1 MRSERLYT
9 EIDGYRFHSLHAGAG
24 SAVVLLHGLA
34 GSSRWWR
41 YTLPA
46 LASTFHTHI
55 PELIGFGRSR
65 PAPHQPD
72 IPTMASLL
80 LAWMDEIGLGH
91 AHLVGHSMGG
101 QIAIHAATQQ
111 PERIGRLVLAAAAGI
126 PRPLAP
132 AEVARFLAEIVPP
145 RAWGRLSFLPTIA
158 FDTARAGPWVIWRA
172 FRHLL
177 ADDVRPLLPTLAAP
191 TLLIWGRF
199 DPLVPLAH
207 GRQMAELIPD
217 ARLRIIPDAGHNAMA
232 DRPERFND
240 LLLSFLETGDAV
252 P

>member
-1 MRSERLYT
+1 MRIERRYT
-9 EIDGYRFHSLHAGAG
+9 EVDGYRFHSLHAGAG
-24 SAVVLLHGLA
+24 SAVILLHGLA

-46 LASTFHTHI
+46 LAPAFHVLV
-55 PELIGFGRSR
+55 PELIGFGQSR
-65 PAPHQPD
+65 PAPRQPD
-72 IPTMASLL
+72 IPTMAALL
-80 LAWMDEIGLGH
+80 RAWMDHMEIER

-101 QIAIHAATQQ
+101 QIAIHAAAQQ
-111 PERIGRLVLAAAAGI
+111 PERIARLVLAAAAGI

-132 AEVARFLAEIVPP
+132 AEVARFLSELVPP

-158 FDTARAGPWVIWRA
+158 LDTARAGPWVLWRTL
-172 FRHLL
+172 RHLL
-177 ADDVRPLLPTLAAP
+177 ADDVRPLLPTLAPP

-232 DRPERFND
+232 DRPARFND
-240 LLLSFLETGDAV
+240 LVLSFLETGDAV